1 MEKLK
6 EALRSPTSQ
15 GSKLC
20 IYKKS
25 KVRNGRRKIRESSSA
40 TSNLFV
46 EACCLLNDDKQKRN
60 RNQEM
65 AFQETL
71 HEAQG
76 SSSHGLMIPKNAP
89 AVATYLP
96 TPVLFTGVP
105 VLRVQLLTQLLGFSV
120 YCCFLK

>member
-1 MEKLK
+1 
-6 EALRSPTSQ
+6 
-15 GSKLC
+15 
-20 IYKKS
+20 
-25 KVRNGRRKIRESSSA
+25 
-40 TSNLFV
+40 LFV